1 MTKFLHEG
9 YITTLQSCLKHS
21 SSIWMGEGCPLV
33 YFLLTNLSIRFD
45 VLSILYFFFQ
55 SHDLPGKSRFVFL
68 TPAWTGEK
76 KYFNYLT
83 PSVDCDTGRSKYR
96 CKQIPRWQAATAPK
110 LRSVTANPRCYRSR
124 EVWRDDTDLGFP
136 SRSRVTRLPPYNN
149 PYSLSSHSLASAKRA
164 APGGRGGR
172 VRGCREETQ
181 LPPSGRCV

>member
-1 MTKFLHEG
+1 M
-9 YITTLQSCLKHS
+9 TTLQACLKHS

-33 YFLLTNLSIRFD
+33 LFPPNESLDKVRCAVDTFFNFSFFDRMTYLGNLASYF
-45 VLSILYFFFQ
+45 
-55 SHDLPGKSRFVFL
+55 SRL
-68 TPAWTGEK
+68 RGRGK

-136 SRSRVTRLPPYNN
+136 SRSRVTRLPPYND
-149 PYSLSSHSLASAKRA
+149 PYSLSSHSLASVKRA

>member
-1 MTKFLHEG
+1 M
-9 YITTLQSCLKHS
+9 SCR
-21 SSIWMGEGCPLV
+21 
-33 YFLLTNLSIRFD
+33 YFI
-45 VLSILYFFFQ
+45 FFFNRMTYLGNLA
-55 SHDLPGKSRFVFL
+55 SYFSRLRGRGK
-68 TPAWTGEK
+68 K
-76 KYFNYLT
+76 NFNYLT

-164 APGGRGGR
+164 ARGGRGGR